1 MGRLFSTEKV
11 NTSCPWLFEFTLDT
25 EDKQFTFRC
34 ANKTDRAHWVRIFN
48 LICKMNERG
57 LGASE
62 FNPFDF
68 EASIKREKA
77 TAESAP
83 SEEDVPV

>member
-1 MGRLFSTEKV
+1 
-11 NTSCPWLFEFTLDT
+11 
-25 EDKQFTFRC
+25 
-34 ANKTDRAHWVRIFN
+34 
-48 LICKMNERG
+48 MNERG